1 MKQSFE
7 DELMRGMH
15 SELVKQASG
24 GTPDL
29 SKAAECLHAAL
40 EIFEE
45 QGMDVRA
52 EQLLSV
58 LNKIAVEMKVKPV
71 QEMPSINKMMEAG
84 LTQRDLHEFS
94 KGNPV
99 AKAKVNL
106 VLRSLGMSD
115 HQIAKFIGHGNVMSE
130 ADAKRLV
137 SPNSS
142 MGKIWE
148 WMQHPT
154 APDDPTNV
162 QPGDTF
168 QMESLLNKK
177 DAQRRRNPE
186 KIHDPA
192 TKGLTT
198 KKMVNNLKHNGTPLN
213 VGKADDNAATAD
225 QTYEHMLKQVD
236 KSLAD
241 DLGAEYTDV
250 MNSDVFDLN
259 ASDEELLGME
269 VKDDDLQVFDSD
281 DSMMDFEDERKSV

>member
-7 DELMRGMH
+7 DELMRGMQ

-58 LNKIAVEMKVKPV
+58 LTKIAVEMKTKPV
-71 QEMPSINKMMEAG
+71 QEMPSIQKMMQAG

-94 KGNPV
+94 KGSPI
-99 AKAKVNL
+99 AKAKVNI

-130 ADAKRLV
+130 QDAKKLI

-148 WMQHPT
+148 WMQNPT
-154 APDDPTNV
+154 GPDDPTNV
-162 QPGDTF
+162 QPGETF
-168 QMESLLNKK
+168 RMESLLNKK
-177 DAQRRRNPE
+177 DAQR
-186 KIHDPA
+186 KVHDPA
-192 TKGLTT
+192 TKGLTE
-198 KKMVNNLKHNGTPLN
+198 KKMVKNLKNYGIPLN
-213 VGKADDNAATAD
+213 VNKADDNAATAD

-241 DLGAEYTDV
+241 DLGPEYSDL
-250 MNSDVFDLN
+250 MNSDTFDLN

-269 VKDDDLQVFDSD
+269 VKDDALEVFDSN